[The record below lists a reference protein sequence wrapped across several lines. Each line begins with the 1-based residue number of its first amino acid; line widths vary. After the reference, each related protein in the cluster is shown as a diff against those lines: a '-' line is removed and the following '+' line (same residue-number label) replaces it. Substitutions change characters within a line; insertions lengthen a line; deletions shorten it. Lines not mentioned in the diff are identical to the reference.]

1 MALTDQ
7 LQRRQTEAQRLKV
20 EHKRLSKE
28 KLPVQET
35 ALIKQIEVPTRS
47 WSGSPPCRIA
57 LITDCFGCQ
66 VYDRC
71 ITDLRSQLEHDG
83 ADPESSVAPSAAPL
97 AVRPLI
103 RQPRASIRTDGEPRS
118 LASASA
124 RTDPSSASD
133 ASFSSP
139 DKAADFQFISKDR
152 FHPAPP
158 PAPPP
163 APLIL
168 KLELEMNLNYHFF
181 RRNQFG

>member
-103 RQPRASIRTDGEPRS
+103 RQPRASIRTDPHIVS
-118 LASASA
+118 N
-124 RTDPSSASD
+124 
-133 ASFSSP
+133 
-139 DKAADFQFISKDR
+139 
-152 FHPAPP
+152 HPAANPVLSISTPP
-158 PAPPP
+158 IHITRQTR
-163 APLIL
+163 LD
-168 KLELEMNLNYHFF
+168 
-181 RRNQFG
+181 